1 MDLDVVENLT
11 LYGDNEI
18 SINLTRNVES
28 QYRTKHIDV
37 QHHYIRELVNKE
49 EFTVKWILSF
59 DILTDKMTK
68 VLSIEIFQKYWALL
82 EMTVE

>member
-49 EFTVKWILSF
+49 EFTVK
-59 DILTDKMTK
+59 
-68 VLSIEIFQKYWALL
+68 
-82 EMTVE
+82 